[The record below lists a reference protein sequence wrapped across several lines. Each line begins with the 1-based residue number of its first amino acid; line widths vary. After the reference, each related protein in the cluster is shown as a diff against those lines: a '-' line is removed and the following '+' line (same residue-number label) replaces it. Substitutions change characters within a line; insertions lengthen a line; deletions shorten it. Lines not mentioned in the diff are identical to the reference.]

1 MGCVWLLV
9 PLRRLLAIFYA
20 GASAIVLRP
29 PLYEYLRV
37 FVDEVERWQHEHRL
51 YTYSRV
57 PLMDGLVFSHPV
69 RARLVLKIRLRRQHP
84 RLRLLLDK
92 ELELT

>member
-51 YTYSRV
+51 YTYS
-57 PLMDGLVFSHPV
+57 
-69 RARLVLKIRLRRQHP
+69 
-84 RLRLLLDK
+84 
-92 ELELT
+92 